1 MMSSPVRVLVV
12 DDEESIRESMAE
24 FLDDY
29 DYDVASA
36 ESAEE
41 ALTLLVGTPCDVAVV
56 DLRLPGISGDAFI
69 LEAHSKWP
77 AMRFLIHT
85 GSVNFH
91 ITEKLKGI
99 GMSSKHVY
107 IKPQPDLIRIVKG
120 IEDLVRDPPPS

>member
-29 DYDVASA
+29 DYDVSAA

-41 ALTLLVGTPCDVAVV
+41 ALDLLVDTPCDVAVV

-69 LEAHSKWP
+69 LKAHSKWP

-91 ITEKLKGI
+91 ITERLEAI
-99 GMSSKHVY
+99 GMRSSDVY
-107 IKPQPDLIRIVKG
+107 IKPQPDLIRIVDG
-120 IEDLVRDPPPS
+120 IENLVKDL